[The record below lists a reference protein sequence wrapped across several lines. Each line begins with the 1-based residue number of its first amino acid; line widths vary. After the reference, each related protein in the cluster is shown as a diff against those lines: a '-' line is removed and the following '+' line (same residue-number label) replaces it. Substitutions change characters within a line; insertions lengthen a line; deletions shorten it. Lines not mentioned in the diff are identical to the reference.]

1 MSVKRDQQDLIIKE
15 AYRKWQ
21 VLKIE
26 VREARGLLNLAVGV
40 MQLEL
45 EQVQARM
52 MGDLE
57 RLDDEIVSICAEIKV
72 AYGKASEKLSL
83 NDADGVQVWRQ
94 VGRELEEQLKLRKIE
109 RRKLILQMGALAD
122 ESLRC
127 GEYWGSYTELA
138 KETEELRSN
147 LEHLRHEAE
156 EARSNYRQIVFQE
169 KLAV

>member
-1 MSVKRDQQDLIIKE
+1 MSVKRDQQDLMIKE

-52 MGDLE
+52 MDDLE
-57 RLDDEIVSICAEIKV
+57 RLDDEIASICAEIKV
-72 AYGKASEKLSL
+72 AYGKAGGKSSF
-83 NDADGVQVWRQ
+83 
-94 VGRELEEQLKLRKIE
+94 ELEEQLKLRKIE

-122 ESLRC
+122 ESLCC
-127 GEYWGSYTELA
+127 GKYWESYTELA

-147 LEHLRHEAE
+147 LERLQHEAE

>member
-1 MSVKRDQQDLIIKE
+1 
-15 AYRKWQ
+15 
-21 VLKIE
+21 
-26 VREARGLLNLAVGV
+26 
-40 MQLEL
+40 
-45 EQVQARM
+45 M

-147 LEHLRHEAE
+147 LERLRHEAE